1 MPQDLTGEFYFIFVA
16 MVLIMIGGV
25 FGVYAFVKLY
35 RKEMAEKDEM
45 NARVLAMKKARDEEM
60 ERAKESANAGAEENA
75 AS

>member
-16 MVLIMIGGV
+16 MVLILIGGV

-45 NARVLAMKKARDEEM
+45 NAKTLAMKKARDEALAK
-60 ERAKESANAGAEENA
+60 AKETETAGAEENA

>member
-1 MPQDLTGEFYFIFVA
+1 MPQELTGEFYFIFVA
-16 MVLIMIGGV
+16 MVLIVIGGV

-45 NARVLAMKKARDEEM
+45 TERVLAMKKARDEEM
-60 ERAKESANAGAEENA
+60 ARAKESENAGAEENA

>member
-35 RKEMAEKDEM
+35 RKEMAEKDEV

-60 ERAKESANAGAEENA
+60 ARAKESENAGAEENA

>member
-1 MPQDLTGEFYFIFVA
+1 MPKELSGEFYFIFVA

-35 RKEMAEKDEM
+35 RKEMAQKDEI
-45 NARVLAMKKARDEEM
+45 NAKALAMKKARDEAM
-60 ERAKESANAGAEENA
+60 AKAKESETAGAEENA